1 MRQIDNKFLQNSVNK
16 INNSQKNALNYKIVR
31 CKNWEKDGNCKYGVQ
46 CTFAHGDTELR
57 NKNDNL
63 YQMQPGMGVMMQM
76 GQMNIP
82 NIENQIPINSIMV
95 GISRKKEIQQ
105 NINEN
110 NGKNSEKK

>member
-1 MRQIDNKFLQNSVNK
+1 
-16 INNSQKNALNYKIVR
+16 
-31 CKNWEKDGNCKYGVQ
+31 
-46 CTFAHGDTELR
+46 
-57 NKNDNL
+57 
-63 YQMQPGMGVMMQM
+63 MQPGMGVMMQPFMFDMNIMMQM